1 MSIFQ
6 MYLELG
12 IEHIS
17 DIKGYDHILFLI
29 SLMASFQFF
38 QWKKI
43 LKLITAFTIGHSI
56 SLALSALKI
65 IQFSIPVIEF
75 LIPVTIL
82 LTSVSNLVNT
92 KNFSPKLYLYEYLI
106 TMTFGLIHGMGFSVL
121 LSSLLGME
129 QSIILPLAAFNIGL
143 EIGQILIVL
152 VILSLGYIAV
162 QLLKL
167 KSDYWKYGLSIIA
180 LSTSIYLIFDRWPF

>member
-12 IEHIS
+12 IQHIT
-17 DIKGYDHILFLI
+17 DFRGYDHIIFLT

-43 LKLITAFTIGHSI
+43 LKLVTAFTIGHSI
-56 SLALSALKI
+56 SLALSALNI
-65 IQFSIPVIEF
+65 IHFSIPIIEF

-82 LTSVSNLVNT
+82 LTASINLINARSIPE
-92 KNFSPKLYLYEYLI
+92 KYYIYEYLI
-106 TMTFGLIHGMGFSVL
+106 TMIFGLIHGMGFSVL

-143 EIGQILIVL
+143 EIGQIIIVFI
-152 VILSLGYIAV
+152 ILCLAYIFTKY
-162 QLLKL
+162 LKI
-167 KSDYWKYGLSIIA
+167 KSIQWKYALSAIA
-180 LSTSIYLIFDRWPF
+180 LLTSIYLIVDRWPF

>member
-12 IEHIS
+12 IRHIT
-17 DIKGYDHILFLI
+17 DLRGYDHILFLT

-43 LKLITAFTIGHSI
+43 LKLVTAFTIGHSI
-56 SLALSALKI
+56 SLALSALNI
-65 IQFSIPVIEF
+65 IHFSIPIIEF

-82 LTSVSNLVNT
+82 LTASINLINTSSVSE
-92 KNFSPKLYLYEYLI
+92 KYYLYEYLI
-106 TMTFGLIHGMGFSVL
+106 TMIFGLIHGMGFSVL

-143 EIGQILIVL
+143 EIGQIIIVFI
-152 VILSLGYIAV
+152 ILSLGYIFTKYIKIKTV
-162 QLLKL
+162 Q
-167 KSDYWKYGLSIIA
+167 WKYSLSAIA
-180 LSTSIYLIFDRWPF
+180 LLTSIYLIIDRWPF

>member
-12 IEHIS
+12 IQHIT
-17 DIKGYDHILFLI
+17 DFRGYDHIIFLT

-43 LKLITAFTIGHSI
+43 LKLVTAFTIGHSI
-56 SLALSALKI
+56 SLALSALNI
-65 IQFSIPVIEF
+65 IHFSIPIIEF

-82 LTSVSNLVNT
+82 LTASINLINARSIPE
-92 KNFSPKLYLYEYLI
+92 KYYIYEYLT
-106 TMTFGLIHGMGFSVL
+106 TMIFGLIHGMGFSVL

-143 EIGQILIVL
+143 EIGQIIIVFI
-152 VILSLGYIAV
+152 ILCLAYIFTKY
-162 QLLKL
+162 LKI
-167 KSDYWKYGLSIIA
+167 KSIQWKYALSAIA
-180 LSTSIYLIFDRWPF
+180 LLTSIYLIVDRWPF